1 MVLTYPLATFAT
13 QIWPE
18 LLGALAVAVLLILAA
33 RPSGGRAAA
42 LLVAVTA
49 AAVRTRLA
57 LVTFPIAAVIWMR
70 RGWLRGLAVLGV
82 AGGTGLAIGWLA
94 MGHPFGPY
102 RRLVDLVPTD
112 WALGVRVIGGLAFDA
127 AGGLAFTA
135 PLILA
140 SLAGIAVLWRRGG
153 AGERSLLLGCAFTV
167 VALLHSREWYGGGAP
182 PARYLVPM
190 LPAFALAGGMAFAS
204 RDRWRRLGLVLLPP
218 SVVAWWVLITRPH
231 LSINPGDGGYW
242 LADALARRFGA
253 DGRLFFPSFLVPGVA
268 TVAVP
273 AAVVISALGVAW
285 LCRKRPMT
293 GIALRGAWVAVWL
306 VAASALVATL
316 GLRYDRV
323 VEIEAPQVEKTGGS
337 PVPRPGTVSR
347 FRHQRG
353 WRLEGRDRV
362 EVPLRLRPDSG
373 VVLEGR
379 LLGTAQR
386 SARLVVRWDDGEA
399 FVVPWRSEESTAVLQ
414 LPDPP
419 GMGHRH
425 LSITLR
431 CPSHGAV
438 VLDRLVVR
446 SR

>member
-1 MVLTYPLATFAT
+1 M
-13 QIWPE
+13 
-18 LLGALAVAVLLILAA
+18 
-33 RPSGGRAAA
+33 
-42 LLVAVTA
+42 LV
-49 AAVRTRLA
+49 
-57 LVTFPIAAVIWMR
+57 
-70 RGWLRGLAVLGV
+70 
-82 AGGTGLAIGWLA
+82 
-94 MGHPFGPY
+94 
-102 RRLVDLVPTD
+102 
-112 WALGVRVIGGLAFDA
+112 
-127 AGGLAFTA
+127 
-135 PLILA
+135 
-140 SLAGIAVLWRRGG
+140 
-153 AGERSLLLGCAFTV
+153 GCAFTV

-190 LPAFALAGGMAFAS
+190 LPAFALAGGMALAS
-204 RDRWRRLGLVLLPP
+204 PNRWRRVGAVLLPP

-242 LADALARRFGA
+242 LADALARRFAA
-253 DGRLFFPSFLVPGVA
+253 DGRLFFPSFLVPGTA
-268 TVAVP
+268 MIAVP
-273 AAVVISALGVAW
+273 VALVMTVLAGAW
-285 LCRKRPMT
+285 LCKRKPMA
-293 GIALRGAWVAVWL
+293 GSALRGAWIAVWL

-362 EVPLRLRPDSG
+362 EVPLRLRPNSG
-373 VVLEGR
+373 IFLEGR

-386 SARLVVRWDDGEA
+386 SARLVVRWDDGGA
-399 FVVPWRSEESTAVLQ
+399 VVVPWRSEDETAVLR

-419 GMGHRH
+419 GRGFRQ